1 MSMEVLFI
9 KFKAVTPIFWISIA
23 LVSLFIIWGAFF
35 PENVGNV
42 LSVINNYISNNFG
55 WFYLLVTKG
64 FVILA
69 LFLLFVPYGKMY
81 LVNTDLEPYTSYIYC
96 IALLI
101 SEGMLIG
108 FILFILSV
116 PMIVY

>member
-9 KFKAVTPIFWISIA
+9 KFKAVTPIFCISIA

-55 WFYLLVTKG
+55 WFYLLVTTG

-69 LFLLFVPYGKMY
+69 LFLIFGPYGKMK
-81 LVNTDLEPYTSYIYC
+81 LGKPDEEPEYSYFTR
-96 IALLI
+96 
-101 SEGMLIG
+101 SEERRVGKE
-108 FILFILSV
+108 S
-116 PMIVY
+116 